1 MPTSVLRRYTPP
13 TCTLEVRANQSSLSR
28 WADQTVL
35 RDVRFNLHLDD
46 PQRPDAR
53 VVQIS
58 GDRNQL
64 EALGDVV
71 SRYVQNLLD
80 SDVDTTDS
88 ALLRLT
94 PQSPRLLERNLEVL
108 PLGAERSTA
117 TNGSPIALHTP
128 VAAAES
134 GIFIEPRG
142 LLAHD
147 LHLGTLST
155 PESGDVVRLSAV
167 QLFDLANAL
176 DDYSAEMLALPSQQ
190 RAVSSTRR
198 WASMAAML
206 VLAIGATGGITKFVM
221 DVSAPAPTQVAQ
233 ESAPEN
239 VAVQSVPTT
248 PPPAAGAPLPVP
260 GATPQPN
267 GLSQTT
273 KVPPG
278 APPGSVQPG
287 FPFPVPPP
295 QGNTAPRG
303 QGAPVPPGAVA
314 VQPAP
319 TRVPQSPQ
327 IIPGGG
333 ASTTQ
338 GANVPSNPT
347 VRQAPPETFSTSEA
361 PSISAARQADPEAA
375 AGDTAAIAPPP
386 TARNRPTTDLS
397 RAGVEIPQTNEVQSY
412 FQERWQPP
420 ENLGE
425 TLEYRLTLGAD
436 GSVEQITPLGD
447 AAGVYIDRT
456 NMPLLGDNFVSPLA
470 PYQRA
475 MVRVILA
482 PDGRVQTFLEEV
494 N

>member
-35 RDVRFNLHLDD
+35 RDVRFNLNLDD

-53 VVQIS
+53 IVQVS
-58 GDRNQL
+58 GDRTQL
-64 EALGDVV
+64 EALSDAV

-80 SDVDTTDS
+80 TDLGATDT
-88 ALLRLT
+88 ALLHLT
-94 PQSPRLLERNLEVL
+94 PQSPRLLPDHNVEVL
-108 PLGAERSTA
+108 PLRAERANGTI
-117 TNGSPIALHTP
+117 GSPMAVHAPIAS
-128 VAAAES
+128 AES
-134 GIFIEPRG
+134 GIFLEPKG

-190 RAVSSTRR
+190 RAASGTRR
-198 WASMAAML
+198 WASVAAML

-221 DVSAPAPTQVAQ
+221 DVSAPAPQVAQ

-239 VAVQSVPTT
+239 SVAVQPVPSSAPTT
-248 PPPAAGAPLPVP
+248 GTPLPVP
-260 GATPQPN
+260 GATPQAG
-267 GLSQTT
+267 GL
-273 KVPPG
+273 KAPPA

-287 FPFPVPPP
+287 AFPFPVPGQQPGAVPP
-295 QGNTAPRG
+295 QGQRV
-303 QGAPVPPGAVA
+303 PVPPPGAVA
-314 VQPAP
+314 VRPVPSGAVAQAPQPNPAG
-319 TRVPQSPQ
+319 V
-327 IIPGGG
+327 
-333 ASTTQ
+333 AQ
-338 GANVPSNPT
+338 GINVPPNPT
-347 VRQAPPETFSTSEA
+347 VARQAQPDAFSTSQA
-361 PSISAARQADPEAA
+361 PSISSTAEAAPEAT
-375 AGDTAAIAPPP
+375 GDVAIAPPP
-386 TARNRPTTDLS
+386 TARNRPATDLS
-397 RAGVEIPQTNEVQSY
+397 RTGVEIPQTNEVQSY
-412 FQERWQPP
+412 FQARWQPP

-425 TLEYRLTLGAD
+425 TLEYRLTLGAN
-436 GSVEQITPLGD
+436 GAVEQITPLGD
-447 AAGVYIDRT
+447 AAGIYIDRT
-456 NMPLLGDNFVSPLA
+456 NMPLLGDQFVSPLT

-475 MVRVILA
+475 MVRVVLA